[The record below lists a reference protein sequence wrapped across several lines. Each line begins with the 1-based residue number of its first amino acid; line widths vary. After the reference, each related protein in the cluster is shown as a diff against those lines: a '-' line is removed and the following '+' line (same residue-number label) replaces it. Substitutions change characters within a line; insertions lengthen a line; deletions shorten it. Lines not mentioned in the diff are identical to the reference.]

1 MQFLFILFWGYNIL
15 CSLCKTLALDPR
27 RKSTV
32 CMTFIW
38 HPGYHMNVDC
48 TFNLHS
54 VDSLFYKW
62 EEWISITFLD
72 LEGGFEKKNFF
83 KSGIIVQWQAFLKGW
98 GGILL
103 PAKLRYI
110 FEEKLLFSVN
120 VILWKS
126 HSKLFKN
133 EAVCMCKKGWSVGLG

>member
-1 MQFLFILFWGYNIL
+1 MNFNYI
-15 CSLCKTLALDPR
+15 PR
-27 RKSTV
+27 R
-32 CMTFIW
+32 
-38 HPGYHMNVDC
+38 
-48 TFNLHS
+48 
-54 VDSLFYKW
+54 
-62 EEWISITFLD
+62 ED
-72 LEGGFEKKNFF
+72 LKKKFF
-83 KSGIIVQWQAFLKGW
+83 KKWNYSAVAGLLKGG

-133 EAVCMCKKGWSVGLG
+133 EAVCMCKKGWCVGLG

>member
-1 MQFLFILFWGYNIL
+1 
-15 CSLCKTLALDPR
+15 
-27 RKSTV
+27 
-32 CMTFIW
+32 
-38 HPGYHMNVDC
+38 MNVDC

-62 EEWISITFLD
+62 EEWILITFF
-72 LEGGFEKKNFF
+72 GGRIWKKIFL
-83 KSGIIVQWQAFLKGW
+83 KSGIILQWQAFLKGEE
-98 GGILL
+98 GILL

-126 HSKLFKN
+126 HFKLFKN
-133 EAVCMCKKGWSVGLG
+133 EAVCMCKKGLCVGLG

>member
-1 MQFLFILFWGYNIL
+1 MQFLFILFSGYNIL
-15 CSLCKTLALDPR
+15 CSRCKTLALDPR

-38 HPGYHMNVDC
+38 RPVYHMNVDC

-62 EEWISITFLD
+62 EEWILITFL
-72 LEGGFEKKNFF
+72 GGRIWKKKFL
-83 KSGIIVQWQAFLKGW
+83 KSGIIVQWQAFWNGGG

-133 EAVCMCKKGWSVGLG
+133 EAVCMCKKGWCVGVG